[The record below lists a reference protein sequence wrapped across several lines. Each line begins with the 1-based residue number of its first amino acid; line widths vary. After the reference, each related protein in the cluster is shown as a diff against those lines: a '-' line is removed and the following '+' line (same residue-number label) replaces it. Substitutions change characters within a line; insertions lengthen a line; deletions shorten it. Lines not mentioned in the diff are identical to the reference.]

1 MSLVKVVLICV
12 HGFDLV
18 VCACRCKT
26 VDTGIKQVLAQVLAG
41 VLLLLSATRS
51 LTSPT
56 LAAVA
61 PVALGKKNVYIYIYI
76 YSIVLTGARAY
87 ARGRGFQV

>member
-61 PVALGKKNVYIYIYI
+61 PVALGKKNVYIYIY
-76 YSIVLTGARAY
+76 SIVLTGARAY